1 MHLLLISPPAVT
13 RNHLIIRGFPLARY
27 SFWVTFSENE
37 SVSESNEATT
47 SGRNEKPLAV
57 EGEGL
62 PWSERSISLLLVGL
76 FKASLYP
83 LLDIA
88 NSKSNAALAEL
99 HRAGKLS

>member
-1 MHLLLISPPAVT
+1 M
-13 RNHLIIRGFPLARY
+13 
-27 SFWVTFSENE
+27 
-37 SVSESNEATT
+37 
-47 SGRNEKPLAV
+47 NEKPLAV

>member
-1 MHLLLISPPAVT
+1 MQPLPIMPSSAAGSPLI
-13 RNHLIIRGFPLARY
+13 HRGLSAPRD
-27 SFWVTFSENE
+27 SFWRMFSENE

-88 NSKSNAALAEL
+88 NSKSNAALTEL